1 MKERLQY
8 IINNEGLSNLKF
20 AELLGVNPASI
31 SHILTERNKP
41 SFDFVVKIA
50 EKLPHYN
57 LRWLLTGNG
66 EPLESSI
73 TIPTPNRGDSLNTD
87 NDNNTKCN
95 SKADDANQN
104 NDMAASVDDQISDQ
118 AAAPANL
125 TKEKLIVCFPDGTF
139 SEFTKR

>member
-8 IINNEGLSNLKF
+8 IINNEGVSNLKF
-20 AELLGVNPASI
+20 AEMLGVNPASI

-66 EPLESSI
+66 EPLEP
-73 TIPTPNRGDSLNTD
+73 TAPPEVYAATPNNAPIPDSQPQTNQEED
-87 NDNNTKCN
+87 IKQNDTTTP
-95 SKADDANQN
+95 KAEE
-104 NDMAASVDDQISDQ
+104 Q
-118 AAAPANL
+118 AVNH
-125 TKEKLIVCFPDGTF
+125 TTTTSEKLIICFPDGTF